1 MIVNR
6 EMEAKSIVIL
16 RCWICD
22 DVGANVVAM
31 IILLI
36 FNRSEAC
43 TTLPVLIAS
52 FKF

>member
-22 DVGANVVAM
+22 DIGANVVAM
-31 IILLI
+31 IILI